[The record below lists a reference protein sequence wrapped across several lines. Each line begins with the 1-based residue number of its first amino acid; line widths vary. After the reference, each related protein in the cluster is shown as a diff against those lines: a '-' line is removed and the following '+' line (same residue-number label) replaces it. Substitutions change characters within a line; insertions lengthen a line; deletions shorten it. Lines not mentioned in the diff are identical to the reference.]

1 MNQNQIE
8 IKPEIRDINEELGR
22 EFRCTTQYY
31 QWSSL
36 FPFMLLTDGAYHVAE
51 AFDAHWFIDLIG
63 SYQDEP
69 KVKQEYFQFWTLEAC
84 NGKGFAK
91 LEHDTNHEILRQRL
105 DYTTFPDAR
114 VRLYAVRTQVNGRF
128 ALIVCLPS
136 EN

>member
-1 MNQNQIE
+1 MNQNQTE
-8 IKPEIRDINEELGR
+8 IKPEIRDINKELGR